1 MKNSKQSIIKEKHMR
16 IPFLYRIFKSPFDEG
31 LQEHTEKVKECAW
44 AFQQAMESL
53 ISGNGLSFENHK
65 QEVIRIKSESDAIK
79 RRVRGHLPGLG
90 FLSMNKYQLLMY
102 LKEEDKILDAIDRIL
117 GLLAGNSSMKIPD
130 IMKKDIYLLVDTAIE
145 PIEELSN
152 LVAESGKY
160 LKSYSEK
167 QRAGIKKC
175 ANLLRQKKQE
185 TTQIENSMI
194 RKTFALETD
203 PVSIFLMAK
212 LIESIGSISV
222 HAEHAGDM
230 MQAMLS

>member
-1 MKNSKQSIIKEKHMR
+1 MR
-16 IPFLYRIFKSPFDEG
+16 IPFLYRILKSPFDEG
-31 LQEHTEKVKECAW
+31 LQDHTEKVKECAW

-90 FLSMNKYQLLMY
+90 LLSMNKYQLLMY
-102 LKEEDKILDAIDRIL
+102 LKEEDKILDTIDRIL
-117 GLLAGNSSMKIPD
+117 GLLAGNSSTKIPD
-130 IMKKDIYLLVDTAIE
+130 MMKKDIYLLVDTAIE
-145 PIEELSN
+145 PVEELSN
-152 LVAESGKY
+152 LVIESGKY

-167 QRAGIKKC
+167 QRTNIKKC

-185 TTQIENSMI
+185 ATQIENSLI

-212 LIESIGSISV
+212 LIESIGSISL